1 MIVLITETHSV
12 IDCKTASLRKQS
24 TFRNVTT
31 GFPAK
36 QRLRNENRKSIL
48 MTCHYPDLGTGSA
61 SAWSCRVGNFTQPIR
76 STTQIWEVTR
86 HQYRISALV
95 SQKSFGRE
103 TSGSV
108 GKSRLFSQAK
118 PFLVTLI
125 SIAFCFR
132 CRLPNQDHEFR
143 GQMYCTSA
151 LGHRWARKVLITFS
165 DKIGVHTVACE
176 RSHIPVVASLHPKIW
191 TKHSIPDTNNLP

>member
-1 MIVLITETHSV
+1 MQCRALSSRIFGLRRRSSNLTYPE
-12 IDCKTASLRKQS
+12 KTADIWRPYHCFLRQMTSEKRAQKFHTDDASL
-24 TFRNVTT
+24 
-31 GFPAK
+31 
-36 QRLRNENRKSIL
+36 NRS
-48 MTCHYPDLGTGSA
+48 G
-61 SAWSCRVGNFTQPIR
+61 CRVGNLIQPIR

-108 GKSRLFSQAK
+108 GKSRLFPQAK

-151 LGHRWARKVLITFS
+151 LGHRWARKVLIRFS
-165 DKIGVHTVACE
+165 DKIA
-176 RSHIPVVASLHPKIW
+176 L
-191 TKHSIPDTNNLP
+191 L